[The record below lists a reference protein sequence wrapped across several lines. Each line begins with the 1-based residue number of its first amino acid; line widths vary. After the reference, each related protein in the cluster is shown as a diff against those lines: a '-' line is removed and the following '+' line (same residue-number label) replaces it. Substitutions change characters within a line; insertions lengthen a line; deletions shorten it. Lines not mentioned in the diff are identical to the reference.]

1 MGARDGEQGGHWF
14 RTIIG
19 IGKIWLVGMGGFGG
33 IWLRVMGQ
41 TEGIPD
47 GWVWRLWLLAVG
59 GIWGI
64 WLSAVGWV
72 GEHLADCAWVQG
84 ESDSVTWVGLGGG
97 LAQGH
102 D

>member
-1 MGARDGEQGGHWF
+1 
-14 RTIIG
+14 
-19 IGKIWLVGMGGFGG
+19 
-33 IWLRVMGQ
+33 MGQ

-47 GWVWRLWLLAVG
+47 GWVWKLWLLAVG

-84 ESDSVTWVGLGGG
+84 ESDSVTWVGLGGVWPRAMTRFG
-97 LAQGH
+97 AHRQQGWGRKQQNSLRPPPRFGVKH
-102 D
+102 RPW